1 MKRYLD
7 YLDQNP
13 FEYMPVT
20 YHIHSEYDVAFKDFA
35 EENKG
40 VENWIIKPGENT
52 NRGNGIEVWKTVQDV
67 ENLLPKYT
75 S

>member
-52 NRGNGIEVWKTVQDV
+52 NRGNGIEV
-67 ENLLPKYT
+67 
-75 S
+75 